1 MMKKSIQIAALI
13 IAPLMVLRADSS
25 NETEKINIAVAA
37 NFSYSIKELVSEFNK
52 VHPKI
57 EVNVIIGSSGQLSA
71 QIMNGAPYDLF
82 LSADKTY
89 PDMLFEKKLALE
101 RPVVYA
107 KGILILFSRH
117 PHYVTKG
124 LKSLED
130 ARVTTI
136 AMPNA
141 KIAPY
146 GYAACQALSNQNMTA
161 VISNKLVYAQNI
173 AQAVQ
178 YALTVTDAGFISKSA
193 IYAPQLEKYR
203 EEKIFWI
210 AIDPS
215 LYTPLEQAAV
225 LLNNKG
231 GSRVFYQ
238 FLFSPVAKELIR
250 NGGYE
255 L

>member
-1 MMKKSIQIAALI
+1 MKKSVQIATLI
-13 IAPLMVLRADSS
+13 IAPLILLRAESS
-25 NETEKINIAVAA
+25 NKTEKINIAVAA
-37 NFSYSIKELVSEFNK
+37 NFSYLIKELIPEFNK
-52 VHPKI
+52 EHPQI
-57 EVNVIIGSSGQLSA
+57 EVTVITGSSGQLTT

-101 RPVVYA
+101 KPVVYA

-136 AMPNA
+136 AIPNA
-141 KIAPY
+141 KLAPY
-146 GYAACQALSNQNMTA
+146 GYAACQALSNQNIVA
-161 VISNKLVYAQNI
+161 GISNKLVYAQSI

-203 EEKIFWI
+203 EENLFWI
-210 AIDPS
+210 TVDPA
-215 LYTPLEQAAV
+215 LYTPLEQAAA
-225 LLNNKG
+225 LLSNKRC
-231 GSRVFYQ
+231 SRAFYQ
-238 FLFSPVAKELIR
+238 FLFSPVAKELIK
-250 NGGYE
+250 NGGYA